1 MDEIKSRSPYW
12 LSPGIDVPTQEELQ
26 LLPSRR
32 ALRGFYVDRNA
43 GEAAFV
49 PTDDFMRECP
59 LWRIDVLDDFADA
72 CSARVRMPWFPSSGN
87 VRQEDMTC
95 PWRGR
100 SKHFAKC
107 ASKVMLHCRMNWRR
121 CWFWISSSAD
131 QRRGAPESGARG
143 EHRQSLPR
151 RAVPRLARGAD

>member
-12 LSPGIDVPTQEELQ
+12 LSPSIDVPTPEELQ

-59 LWRIDVLDDFADA
+59 LWRIDVIDDIADA
-72 CSARVRMPWFPSSGN
+72 LQRTRTHALVAFFRECQARAHGVPMA
-87 VRQEDMTC
+87 RQIEAFRKICQQGDVAL
-95 PWRGR
+95 PDDLEALLVLDQQFGR
-100 SKHFAKC
+100 SAVCRLGERAK
-107 ASKVMLHCRMNWRR
+107 R
-121 CWFWISSSAD
+121 
-131 QRRGAPESGARG
+131 
-143 EHRQSLPR
+143 
-151 RAVPRLARGAD
+151 

>member
-59 LWRIDVLDDFADA
+59 LWRIDVLDDIADA
-72 CSARVRMPWFPSSGN
+72 LQRTRTHALVALRFPRFFVCQRVGFMLPVFPDAAR
-87 VRQEDMTC
+87 
-95 PWRGR
+95 
-100 SKHFAKC
+100 
-107 ASKVMLHCRMNWRR
+107 
-121 CWFWISSSAD
+121 
-131 QRRGAPESGARG
+131 
-143 EHRQSLPR
+143 
-151 RAVPRLARGAD
+151 

>member
-12 LSPGIDVPTQEELQ
+12 LSPGIDVPTPEELQ

-59 LWRIDVLDDFADA
+59 LWRIDVIDDIADA
-72 CSARVRMPWFPSSGN
+72 LQRTRTHALVAFFRECQA
-87 VRQEDMTC
+87 
-95 PWRGR
+95 RGR
-100 SKHFAKC
+100 DVPMARQIEAFRKMCQQGDVALPDDLEALLVLDQQFGRSAARAPGGRAK
-107 ASKVMLHCRMNWRR
+107 R
-121 CWFWISSSAD
+121 
-131 QRRGAPESGARG
+131 
-143 EHRQSLPR
+143 
-151 RAVPRLARGAD
+151 